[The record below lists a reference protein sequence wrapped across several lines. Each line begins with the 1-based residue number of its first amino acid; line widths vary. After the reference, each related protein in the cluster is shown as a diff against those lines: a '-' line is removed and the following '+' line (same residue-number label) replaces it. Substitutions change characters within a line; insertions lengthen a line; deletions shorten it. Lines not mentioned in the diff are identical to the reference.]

1 MRIKTLA
8 LANPVMAAPMAGVSD
23 KAYRIL
29 AREQGCGLVFTE
41 MISAQALLYRN
52 ERTWQLLDLRGEEPP
67 VAVQLFGSK
76 PEIVAQGAALAE
88 KAGAALVDINMGCP
102 APKIT
107 KNGEGASLMRNPSL
121 AAKIVE
127 ETVRRVAV
135 PVTAKIRK
143 GWDDESVNAVELARL
158 LAQAG
163 ASAITVH
170 GRTREQYYSG
180 KADWEIIARVVEAVS
195 IPVIGNGDVWEPEDA
210 FRLLQE
216 TDCQGVMI
224 GRASLGNPWIFR
236 RTAAYLAE
244 GELLPEPGLAER
256 IQMALRHL
264 RLVVQDKGE
273 ERGVREMRKHLAWY
287 IKGSRNASRV
297 RDQVFQSE
305 TVSQVVEIFHRYLA
319 EMEAERE

>member
-1 MRIKTLA
+1 
-8 LANPVMAAPMAGVSD
+8 
-23 KAYRIL
+23 
-29 AREQGCGLVFTE
+29 
-41 MISAQALLYRN
+41 
-52 ERTWQLLDLRGEEPP
+52 
-67 VAVQLFGSK
+67 
-76 PEIVAQGAALAE
+76 
-88 KAGAALVDINMGCP
+88 
-102 APKIT
+102 
-107 KNGEGASLMRNPSL
+107 MRNPSL

-163 ASAITVH
+163 ASDITFA
-170 GRTREQYYSG
+170 GRTREQNYSG

-244 GELLPEPGLAER
+244 GELLPEPGLA
-256 IQMALRHL
+256 
-264 RLVVQDKGE
+264 
-273 ERGVREMRKHLAWY
+273 
-287 IKGSRNASRV
+287 
-297 RDQVFQSE
+297 
-305 TVSQVVEIFHRYLA
+305 
-319 EMEAERE
+319 